1 MSITFDSYATVTWLE
16 EVKAIHIQ
24 WKNLYM
30 SLEKFQEICMKAIEI
45 LSENKGKIWIADQY
59 ESEGVFN
66 TQIKAIISGDLHAM
80 AKHAGITMVLTVMP
94 KEVGLSSL
102 NTKSWMREASK
113 KEGIALM
120 EFPTL
125 EICKQWIQSSQQAN
139 Q

>member
-1 MSITFDSYATVTWLE
+1 MSITFDSYATVTWLDD
-16 EVKAIHIQ
+16 VQAIHIQ

-30 SLEKFQEICMKAIEI
+30 SLEKFQEICVAAIGMLTEK
-45 LSENKGKIWIADQY
+45 KGKIWIADQY
-59 ESEGVFN
+59 DSEGVFN

-102 NTKSWMREASK
+102 NTKSWMRDVSK

-125 EICKQWIQSSQQAN
+125 EICKEWIQAN
-139 Q
+139 QQGNF